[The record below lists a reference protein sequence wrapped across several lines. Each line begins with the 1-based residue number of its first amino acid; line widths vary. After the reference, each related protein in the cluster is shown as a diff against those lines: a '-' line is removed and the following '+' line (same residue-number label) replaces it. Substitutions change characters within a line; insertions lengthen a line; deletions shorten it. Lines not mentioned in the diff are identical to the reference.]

1 MAKLSAEQQ
10 RQLDELEALRDQADD
25 DDETVVWV
33 RKGDHE
39 TRLTGKRAERWL
51 RENGYDPDDADDS
64 SKDAPLDPKA
74 AGGKAGGKPAKKA
87 AAPKPGDDAPGND
100 GPELDQ
106 DAPGPT
112 RNRRAFF

>member
-1 MAKLSAEQQ
+1 MGKLSAEQEK
-10 RQLDELEALRDQADD
+10 QLADLEALRDQDDD

-64 SKDAPLDPKA
+64 TKDAPLDPKA
-74 AGGKAGGKPAKKA
+74 AGGKAGKPAKKA
-87 AAPKPGDDAPGND
+87 AAPKAGDTIPGED
-100 GPELDQ
+100 GEELDQ